1 MKTTIEKNRMLLDF
15 MGEKPR
21 MIGPDDYVW
30 NDSPFFYCRED
41 NPEKVMDA
49 VAEYIPYNSDWNRL
63 IQVVGKCLESG
74 DNTDKWDEIFNALST
89 VNKNTV
95 YEAVVEFVEWY
106 NQNIKS

>member
-15 MGEKPR
+15 MGEKP
-21 MIGPDDYVW
+21 GYNSFTGKYDWSDTPW
-30 NDSPFFYCRED
+30 FTCSCNT
-41 NPEKVMDA
+41 PEEVMDA
-49 VAEYIPYNSDWNRL
+49 VAKYIPYNSDWNRL

-106 NQNIKS
+106 NQNK